1 MKKVIIAAAL
11 ILSTGVLSANTGN
24 IKRDT
29 TATTKKDIGQ
39 ADTKKDIGQ
48 ADTKKDIG
56 QADTK
61 KDIGQ
66 AD

>member
-11 ILSTGVLSANTGN
+11 IFSTGVLSAGTIALRN
-24 IKRDT
+24 DT
-29 TATTKKDIGQ
+29 TSTKKDIGV
-39 ADTKKDIGQ
+39 ADTKKDIGV

-56 QADTK
+56 VADTK
-61 KDIGQ
+61 KDIGV

>member
-11 ILSTGVLSANTGN
+11 ILSTGVLSANTIN
-24 IKRDT
+24 RDT
-29 TATTKKDIGQ
+29 TATKKDIGQ